1 MKSNEELY
9 LTSKRRSRAMKIP
22 ERNDHSHER
31 SLQIMIILLSKTNKS
46 KVSEILFVYLPGM
59 TMSPSP
65 SMAKLLA
72 SKPFSSKSCG
82 KTTRRKRRVGM
93 SCGSLT
99 QRVLFLEEEVN
110 TGIFIPGFPHLLTI

>member
-1 MKSNEELY
+1 
-9 LTSKRRSRAMKIP
+9 MKIP
-22 ERNDHSHER
+22 NRNHSHER
-31 SLQIMIILLSKTNKS
+31 SLQIMNMLLSKTNKS

-82 KTTRRKRRVGM
+82 KTTRRKRRAGM
-93 SCGSLT
+93 NCGSLT

-110 TGIFIPGFPHLLTI
+110 IGIFIPGFYTF